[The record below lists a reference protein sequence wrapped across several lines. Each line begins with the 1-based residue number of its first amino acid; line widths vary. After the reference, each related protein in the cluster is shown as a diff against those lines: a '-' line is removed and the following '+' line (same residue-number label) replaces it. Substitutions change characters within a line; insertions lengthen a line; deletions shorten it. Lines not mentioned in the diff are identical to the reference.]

1 MNIFNYNYKK
11 AEILINFLSIVSLIL
26 MMFFYVFHH
35 RYGYIHVQN
44 YTIFLFTFFNLIR
57 IFFFKID
64 NRFFFYLIIS
74 FILIIIHLLFFS
86 NINEINI
93 VKFFRYYFFC
103 ILFFSIGFLSKDNLI
118 FFFECLLITTLIT
131 FIFGLI
137 IFLVFPKFI
146 SLIDYNNVY
155 RLKFFFSEPSALAP
169 FCGILTIYALRNNN
183 LFVFLVALIV
193 VVLSYS
199 VINFIVVLCSTL
211 YSINKKNILYI
222 SIIAFLFIAYLLFIG
237 ENEILLNRLV
247 GLFKSLPIYGGEV
260 SIKDSLTSINARTRD
275 LYEIFLILKNED
287 ILLTGYGLNQFVFSD
302 EGVNSFSLLHHF
314 FLSFGIP
321 GIFSILFFSFMIILK
336 FRNTLYSYLF
346 PFVIYAMINSAQG
359 LLLQGVWFI
368 ALACLI
374 QIDNLKKNY

>member
-1 MNIFNYNYKK
+1 
-11 AEILINFLSIVSLIL
+11 
-26 MMFFYVFHH
+26 
-35 RYGYIHVQN
+35 
-44 YTIFLFTFFNLIR
+44 
-57 IFFFKID
+57 
-64 NRFFFYLIIS
+64 
-74 FILIIIHLLFFS
+74 
-86 NINEINI
+86 
-93 VKFFRYYFFC
+93 
-103 ILFFSIGFLSKDNLI
+103 
-118 FFFECLLITTLIT
+118 
-131 FIFGLI
+131 
-137 IFLVFPKFI
+137 
-146 SLIDYNNVY
+146 
-155 RLKFFFSEPSALAP
+155 
-169 FCGILTIYALRNNN
+169 
-183 LFVFLVALIV
+183 VALIV